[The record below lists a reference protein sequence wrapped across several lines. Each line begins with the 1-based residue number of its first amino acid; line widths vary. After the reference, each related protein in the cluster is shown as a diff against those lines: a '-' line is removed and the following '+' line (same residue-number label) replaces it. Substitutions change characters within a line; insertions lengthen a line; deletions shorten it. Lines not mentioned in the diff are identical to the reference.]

1 MRCCFGMLPS
11 GNVPSRAN
19 MHLHDTYPMHPY
31 RLRVTASTTS
41 VASVS
46 FASVAFA
53 SVTSV
58 SFASVASY
66 SSAVSQGLSL
76 FPGRAVILDMAL
88 FSTVV
93 AVILVSCPFVVL
105 LTPAI

>member
-1 MRCCFGMLPS
+1 MR
-11 GNVPSRAN
+11 
-19 MHLHDTYPMHPY
+19 
-31 RLRVTASTTS
+31 ASISFASVASVASVYFASVTS

-76 FPGRAVILDMAL
+76 SSGRAVILDVAL
-88 FSTVV
+88 FSTIV

>member
-1 MRCCFGMLPS
+1 MSAYISF
-11 GNVPSRAN
+11 A
-19 MHLHDTYPMHPY
+19 TI
-31 RLRVTASTTS
+31 TS
-41 VASVS
+41 VGSVS

-76 FPGRAVILDMAL
+76 FSGRAVILDVAL

-93 AVILVSCPFVVL
+93 AVILVSCLLVVL